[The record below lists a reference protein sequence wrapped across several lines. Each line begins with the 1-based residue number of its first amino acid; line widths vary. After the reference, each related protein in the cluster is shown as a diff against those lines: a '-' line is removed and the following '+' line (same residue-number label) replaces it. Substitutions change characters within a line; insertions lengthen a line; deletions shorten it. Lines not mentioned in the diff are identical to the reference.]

1 MTTSVVRLG
10 DPTTPFTFS
19 RGEKVAKLRD
29 DGTPDPQFRGQI
41 RDGTC
46 AVESAGDP
54 YTYEVQMDNGAYFTA
69 AERELIKLSEAQ
81 EP

>member
-1 MTTSVVRLG
+1 MTTPVVRLG
-10 DPTTPFTFS
+10 DPTAPFKFA

-46 AVESAGDP
+46 AVESPGDP
-54 YTYEVQMDNGAYFTA
+54 YTYEVQMDTRSYFTA
-69 AERELIKLSEAQ
+69 AERELIKLYEQHES
-81 EP
+81 